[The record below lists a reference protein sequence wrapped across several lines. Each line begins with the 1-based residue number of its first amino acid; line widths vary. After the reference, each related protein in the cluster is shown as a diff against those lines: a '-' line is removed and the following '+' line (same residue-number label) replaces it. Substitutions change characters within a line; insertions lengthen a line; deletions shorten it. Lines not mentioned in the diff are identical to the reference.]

1 MSSCHAGSGH
11 SRNSRKTRNSQFAIQ
26 GDDESEDK
34 VIVGEDDKGRAPCP
48 VCCRN
53 YRNLKRHLVK
63 VCSHFL
69 TSQVLGLTM
78 NEEFYRTPQF
88 IGYDIIYIVYNL

>member
-1 MSSCHAGSGH
+1 MSSRHAGSGH
-11 SRNSRKTRNSQFAIQ
+11 SRNSRNSQFAIQ
-26 GDDESEDK
+26 GDDESEDEA
-34 VIVGEDDKGRAPCP
+34 IVGEDDNGAPCP
-48 VCCRN
+48 VCSRN
-53 YRNLKRHLVK
+53 YQNVKSHLVE